1 MPVRLR
7 RVLAGPLWLSL
18 QYREPS
24 PYKQSSRTS
33 HAQSASDSDTQPLRI
48 SHARPLRVWRELRKL
63 AAVQLLQP
71 QEGPGSQGWGQVQPE
86 GQGQGRGG
94 DQHVQ
99 AQAQLHEQGAT
110 QAGMQGQQQQG
121 RQGQEQPRLRTSA
134 PEVPT
139 SPADVSTSLQD
150 SNSSHVAAFP
160 EALRLFKRIGLLYL
174 LFDFLNEKESVV
186 AVQAWEVRLS
196 GTGRVGLPG

>member
-1 MPVRLR
+1 MRLR

-33 HAQSASDSDTQPLRI
+33 HAQSPSDSDTQPLRI

-71 QEGPGSQGWGQVQPE
+71 QEGPGQQGVGQVQPE
-86 GQGQGRGG
+86 GQGQGQGG

-99 AQAQLHEQGAT
+99 APAQLHEQGAT

-121 RQGQEQPRLRTSA
+121 QQGQDQLQEQTAVAQPPAGVSA
-134 PEVPT
+134 
-139 SPADVSTSLQD
+139 SLGD
-150 SNSSHVAAFP
+150 SGSSHVAAFP

-186 AVQAWEVRLS
+186 AVQAWEVRLN
-196 GTGRVGLPG
+196 GTGHVDLPGR